1 MMGPLPGPRRPL
13 DRLLPSSFA
22 SLLAS
27 LSVTLAAGAWSLEI
41 SFSWNCPFPP
51 WKPEE
56 IPPPGM
62 ESVRGALC
70 PRS

>member
-41 SFSWNCPFPP
+41 SFLWSCLFPP

-56 IPPPGM
+56 IPLPGM
-62 ESVRGALC
+62 ESVLGALC